1 MYTYYFFKLL
11 LFSYTTTK
19 NGWNLFLIS
28 PPKKLN
34 LTCWLY
40 GISLSVPITLR
51 DVWECVST
59 LLLGRYN
66 FAAALFSK
74 SLIMRIEKYLH
85 SQKWIMQTPIL
96 FLGKKVQHKV
106 QLLMPHK
113 TAQLHNV
120 CLCLCIYNIWLS
132 IKFHIKSGQEH
143 D

>member
-85 SQKWIMQTPIL
+85 SQKWIMQTHN
-96 FLGKKVQHKV
+96 FDSRKKSTTSNIIPRSNKGIQ
-106 QLLMPHK
+106 
-113 TAQLHNV
+113 A
-120 CLCLCIYNIWLS
+120 IYSYMVFNQVSCQKWSGAWL
-132 IKFHIKSGQEH
+132 IIEMVY
-143 D
+143 